1 MNHHDPAAIGLKMSY
16 LYNYEVL
23 KTRYSYPMII
33 QGNEGSI
40 VELWLRCSIYY

>member
-16 LYNYEVL
+16 LYDCEVL
-23 KTRYSYPMII
+23 KTRYSYIMTL
-33 QGNEGSI
+33 QGKKGPR